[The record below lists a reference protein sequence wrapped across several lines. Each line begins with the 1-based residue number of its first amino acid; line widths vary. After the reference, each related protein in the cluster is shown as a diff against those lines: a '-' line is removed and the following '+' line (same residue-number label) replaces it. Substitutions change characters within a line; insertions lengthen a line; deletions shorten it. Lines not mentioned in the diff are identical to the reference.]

1 MASAGWL
8 SEGHRCHGPTHKWY
22 AELTAKGFD
31 AGAWVDRLAAVLGA
45 LATAQ
50 EPYLQ
55 AYWQHNPRKRVIVNG
70 KDETLFPLDDVRMLY
85 ARARHSRAFGQEAHY
100 APLCSLLDPTRHV
113 LLSHPELE
121 RVAVAGRTVG
131 ENDFW
136 VRILNSGTSI
146 FAGDLIAGLMARATE
161 VSRDRFRATARELN
175 AFLLPAGDGE
185 VRGVLGNLDEGCDAL
200 LFYGLTLTERIDLEE
215 GMTILPF
222 GEIRRFVEREQVD
235 ELAPSGAGFHEWR
248 SVGAVVRLFRWRPIF
263 RQKGSINEPM
273 RHPPVRFFPEART
286 LLDLIAVSH
295 EVPVVPL
302 ATIYDCIDRSAA
314 RLLGQEWHGPGVHQ
328 KWAAVGFDGFADSPM
343 LRTEALDEAREAFQN
358 RQSASYQRMAPFV
371 VRLAEALGRVGRFA
385 MHDKIVDVAI
395 ALEGMYEL
403 PKWRKSHKLENRVS
417 AFLGTDAE
425 DRERVRDSIRTF
437 YEARSDIV
445 HSGSGKAWPFR
456 NDTAFVKGFSLARRS
471 LFKFLREAPPDDWES
486 LGVTGN

>member
-1 MASAGWL
+1 MTAK
-8 SEGHRCHGPTHKWY
+8 EFD
-22 AELTAKGFD
+22 AEAWIDRLTAALVG
-31 AGAWVDRLAAVLGA
+31 LAK
-45 LATAQ
+45 AQ

-70 KDETLFPLDDVRMLY
+70 KDETPFPLDDVRMLY
-85 ARARHSRAFGQEAHY
+85 ARARHSRAFGQEAQY

-161 VSRDRFRATARELN
+161 VSRDGFRAAARELN

-222 GEIRRFVEREQVD
+222 GEIRRFVERELVD
-235 ELAPSGAGFHEWR
+235 KLAPSGASFHEWR
-248 SVGAVVRLFRWRPIF
+248 SVGAVVRPFRWRPIF
-263 RQKGSINEPM
+263 RREGSINEPM
-273 RHPPVRFFPEART
+273 RCPPARFFPDART
-286 LLDLIAVSH
+286 FLDLIAVSH
-295 EVPVVPL
+295 EAPVVPL
-302 ATIYDCIDRSAA
+302 ATISDCIDRSAA
-314 RLLGQEWHGPGVHQ
+314 RLLGQEWHGPRVHQ
-328 KWAAVGFDGFADSPM
+328 KWAAVGFDTFADCPM
-343 LRTEALDEAREAFQN
+343 LRTEELDEAREAFRN
-358 RQSASYQRMAPFV
+358 RQSARYQKMAPFMM
-371 VRLAEALGRVGRFA
+371 RLAEALARDGRFA
-385 MHDKIVDVAI
+385 IHDKVVDVAV

-403 PKWRKSHKLENRVS
+403 PNRGKLRNLQKRVAS
-417 AFLGTDAE
+417 FLGTDAE
-425 DRERVRDSIRTF
+425 DPERVRETIRAF
-437 YEARSDIV
+437 YQARSEIV
-445 HSGSGKAWPFR
+445 HSGSGEAAPFR
-456 NDTAFVKGFSLARRS
+456 KEAAFVTGFGLARRS
-471 LFKFLREAPPDDWES
+471 LFKFLREGPPDDWES